1 MASGAM
7 ADQVPN
13 INISSAGAAD
23 NLASYSTNHLESDS
37 IIPKVKARAPQEGT
51 VTSAK

>member
-13 INISSAGAAD
+13 ISISSAGAAD

-37 IIPKVKARAPQEGT
+37 IAPKIKARAPPEGT
-51 VTSAK
+51 LTSAK